1 MGKQADRTSA
11 SADQGARH
19 GPSGWTRATRA
30 TLLYLLAASL
40 WVVGS
45 HILLAWRGV
54 PVTPLALAADTPFML
69 ASGLLLHLT
78 LRRLYDRERALRGRA
93 LESARQA
100 YDLFAEN
107 QAVML
112 IFDPDLGE
120 VADANPTAASYYGYP
135 LAELRGLPFSRLAE
149 GGAGA
154 GGALVPRPGGPP
166 VRQRHRLRD
175 GRVRDVEILTG
186 TLAGK
191 NRSYVYGIVV
201 DVTEQVRT
209 EATARERKLLLQA
222 LVESMP
228 DGLLV
233 VSSAGRWLFWNGAL
247 SSLWVPRLQSSLATA
262 GSAGGAAADDPILAS
277 EITPGGPCLPASFL
291 ARQVGQGVR
300 RDEVRLPNGRTYERL
315 SIAPPVGGTDLGRI
329 WSYRDITD
337 RRLAAVADRLLQQV
351 NEAVLADQPTGQWMP
366 RLCDELA
373 EELGMPLAW
382 LSRKEAD
389 GRVEVIARGGRG
401 TAFTDGLL
409 LRWDEGPMSLGP
421 TGRAIRGHATVVAD
435 INDSGYA
442 LWSDRARALG
452 FSTSVCLPLIVGDQV
467 IGGLTCYSE
476 AHDTF
481 SGPLLLMLEEVARGV
496 AVAWSSA
503 QAKDRLRKQ
512 DLALQHAAN
521 AVLIADKQG
530 RIEWVNKAFIEM
542 TGYMPEEVVGQ
553 TPAILKSGQHEAGFY
568 RRLWRTIQAG
578 HPFKADFVNRR
589 KDGTLYHSHHTIAPV
604 MDEAGAITHFIAI
617 QEDVTARHVAEE
629 RLLHLAGHDPLT
641 DLPNRL
647 LFGEELARALAGAS
661 RRGEK
666 VAVMFLD
673 LDRFKTVNDALG
685 HSVGDALLQSVAH
698 RLRGAL
704 RGGDVL
710 ARLGGDEFA
719 ILQAG
724 IAGPDDA
731 AALARRLTE
740 ALADPVPAADH
751 HIRTSISVGITLYP
765 DDGSDPSD
773 LLRNADLAMYR
784 AKQEGRNTHRFFAS
798 AMDQS
803 AQVRADIEA
812 GLHAALERQEF
823 LLHWQPQVELSSGRI
838 RGAEVLVRWDRPG
851 VGLVSPGLF
860 IPVAEDIGLIGPLG
874 RWVLREAVRQAAA
887 WRAAGLDLPRVS
899 VNLSFAQFQ
908 DADLPG
914 QVKRVLAE
922 FGLPPD
928 VLELELT
935 ESMLAQEPASAVA
948 ATEALRAIGIQLAID
963 DFGTGYS
970 SLSYLTRFAVNRLK
984 IDRSFVNDLG
994 AGEGASAII
1003 RATASLAHSLGL
1015 GVVAEGVE
1023 TMAQAAFLR
1032 DAGVDEAQGY
1042 LFARPLDAAGFQER
1056 LSADRQTPAAA

>member
-1 MGKQADRTSA
+1 MGRQSG
-11 SADQGARH
+11 SSSARH
-19 GPSGWTRATRA
+19 GTGLRSRQSALSRATRA
-30 TLLYLLAASL
+30 TLLYLMAAAL
-40 WVVGS
+40 WIVGV
-45 HILLAWRGV
+45 HLLLTWRGV
-54 PVTPLALAADTPFML
+54 TVEPMVLVVDVPFML

-78 LRRLYDRERALRGRA
+78 LRRLYDREASLRGRA

-112 IFDPDLGE
+112 ILDPDLGQ
-120 VADANPTAASYYGYP
+120 VADANPAAATYYGFN
-135 LAELRGLPFSRLAE
+135 LSELRGMPFSRLVE
-149 GGAGA
+149 GGPVT
-154 GGALVPRPGGPP
+154 VPSPGGPP
-166 VRQRHRLRD
+166 VRQRHRLHD
-175 GRVRDVEILTG
+175 GRLRDVEILTG
-186 TLAGK
+186 SLAG
-191 NRSYVYGIVV
+191 NDRAYVYGIVV

-222 LVESMP
+222 LVESVP

-233 VSSAGRWLFWNGAL
+233 VSGTGRWLFWNGAL
-247 SSLWVPRLQSSLATA
+247 SSLWVPRLQSSLVA
-262 GSAGGAAADDPILAS
+262 GTGGQETVGDDPILAS
-277 EITPGGPCLPASFL
+277 EITPEGPCLPGSFL
-291 ARQVGQGVR
+291 DRQAGQGVR

-337 RRLAAVADRLLQQV
+337 RKLAAVADRLLQQV
-351 NEAVLADQPTGQWMP
+351 NEAVLADQPTSQWMP
-366 RLCDELA
+366 RLCEDLA
-373 EELGMPLAW
+373 GELGLSLAW
-382 LSRKEAD
+382 LGQKEAD
-389 GRVEVIARGGRG
+389 GRVEVVARGGRNV
-401 TAFTDGLL
+401 AFADGLL
-409 LRWDEGPMSLGP
+409 VRWDEGPMAQGP
-421 TGRAIRGHATVVAD
+421 TGQAIRGHATAIAHVGD
-435 INDSGYA
+435 PGYA
-442 LWSDRARALG
+442 LWAERARALG
-452 FSTSVCLPLIVGDQV
+452 VCTSVCLPLVAGDQV
-467 IGGLTCYSE
+467 VGVLNCYSE

-481 SGPLLLMLEEVARGV
+481 SGPLLAMLEEVARGV
-496 AVAWSSA
+496 AVAWSSVRT
-503 QAKDRLRKQ
+503 KDRLRKQ

-542 TGYMPEEVVGQ
+542 TGYAPEEVVGQ
-553 TPAILKSGQHEAGFY
+553 TPAILKSGQHETGFY

-604 MDEAGAITHFIAI
+604 MDEAGGITHFIAI

-647 LFGEELARALAGAS
+647 LFGEELARALAGAG

-685 HSVGDALLQSVAH
+685 HSVGDALLQSVAR

-724 IAGPDDA
+724 IEGPDDA
-731 AALARRLTE
+731 AVLARRMIE
-740 ALADPVPAADH
+740 ALAEPVPAADH
-751 HIRTSISVGITLYP
+751 HIRTSISIGITLYP

-803 AQVRADIEA
+803 AQARADIEA
-812 GLHAALERQEF
+812 GLHAALEKGEF

-838 RGAEVLVRWDRPG
+838 RGAEVLVRWNRPG

-860 IPVAEDIGLIGPLG
+860 IPVAEDIGLIAPLG
-874 RWVLREAVRQAAA
+874 RWVLEEAVRQAAQ
-887 WRAAGLDLPRVS
+887 WRAEGLDLPRVS

-908 DADLPG
+908 DADLPD

-922 FGLPPD
+922 HGLPPEA
-928 VLELELT
+928 LELELT
-935 ESMLAQEPASAVA
+935 ESMLAQEPTMAVA
-948 ATEALRAIGIQLAID
+948 TTEALRSTGIQLAID

-984 IDRSFVNDLG
+984 IDRSFVTELG
-994 AGEGASAII
+994 NGEGASAII
-1003 RATASLAHSLGL
+1003 RATTSLAHSLRL

-1023 TMAQAAFLR
+1023 TAAQAAFLR

-1042 LFARPLDAAGFQER
+1042 LFARPLE
-1056 LSADRQTPAAA
+1056 PAAFRARLEADAQAPVAA